1 MLLEVVHL
9 LLNVDGGGLLVDV
22 ERYFY
27 VIFLEGLKL
36 VVSLACFHLGVVS
49 QNPLRVLKRLLDRF
63 VSLLR
68 DLDCL

>member
-1 MLLEVVHL
+1 VHREQFLVLLEVVHL

-49 QNPLRVLKRLLDRF
+49 
-63 VSLLR
+63 
-68 DLDCL
+68 